1 VLLIE
6 ERLPSGIEEHD
17 QPFAESMWDGDHNL
31 GDLGSG
37 AGAIWWAPT
46 PRGIVGERGPYGL
59 GMAVHDANP
68 PLAASFIMRRAGVSR
83 GCYFLDGVTPSW
95 RRIGSRLLA
104 LNAPPPVKENGA
116 FRRAPPGPNT
126 STGA

>member
-1 VLLIE
+1 
-6 ERLPSGIEEHD
+6 
-17 QPFAESMWDGDHNL
+17 M

-68 PLAASFIMRRAGVSR
+68 ALATLPHAADGTCLGVLLLDGGVARACVSR
-83 GCYFLDGVTPSW
+83 LRRREDDSRSRSMCRKRNLSTRRQQMVLARTFIASGLELSRPRAVVPSQESKSL
-95 RRIGSRLLA
+95 G
-104 LNAPPPVKENGA
+104 
-116 FRRAPPGPNT
+116 
-126 STGA
+126 